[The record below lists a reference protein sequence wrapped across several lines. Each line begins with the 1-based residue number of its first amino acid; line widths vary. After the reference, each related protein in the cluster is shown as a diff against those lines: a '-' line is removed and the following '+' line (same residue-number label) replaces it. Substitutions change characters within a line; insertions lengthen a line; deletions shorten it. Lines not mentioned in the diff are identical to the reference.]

1 MADVSSGRGVKRNMA
16 SDVVPPPS
24 NSSQVTLL
32 SPSLLL
38 LGIPPDT
45 DTSLP
50 VWDAVRSQRVHV
62 TWSVNAYSVGVRLT
76 PATSDRARDASSG
89 GREGA
94 SIAAWTSALSLTTQQ
109 QSDASQCPPSALLT
123 FSQTGTHVSPCPPQ
137 MIPPNPTTSLIVPLP
152 LIISQ
157 RQPPRQ
163 PGAKTRKL
171 AVIRTPAPAPPRPPA
186 PPKPPVPCPFHT
198 RSSSDVDICDRF
210 LLGLC
215 RAGGRCRKHHTPF
228 PYHWQLMCSLTDMW
242 VSISP
247 RFQVLLERS
256 YCDAAQEVVSIED
269 GHVSCTVFFESME
282 LDELSRYG
290 GVRRL
295 SNSDRN
301 PYFPSRWK
309 IYWLNDSGWE
319 EYKKDV
325 SELLMKTVAELEP
338 ECSFFMGLQEYKLD
352 FTTMTQTHVST
363 GLQREV
369 RCRPVFRSPESMQP
383 YLQLI
388 SWSFTGPHTQ
398 TCRFLFITLTSFLPL
413 LPTHQDGNPARAHQA
428 CRGSA
433 RGQLQRGPP
442 GGVQLLVSSGVVS
455 GPGGGVQPGRRPGG
469 DADPP
474 QGLRLLLPEPVGDQG
489 GGRQHPAGPEPPALG
504 QVPKAQDGH
513 AEAAH
518 VHRAPGETPLPRHN
532 QGGRRRHLPQQLRPP
547 RVRRQRDDLRLR
559 LLLCHRRHLV
569 PRLFGQGGTR
579 PGPPHVPGQS
589 AGGEGECG
597 EEQLPPPAAAQPQ
610 DQAPALRHLRGQQG
624 QPHPVCGV

>member
-383 YLQLI
+383 YLQTGILLEPTRPAGDLPGANFSVDPLEEFS
-388 SWSFTGPHTQ
+388 SWYPPVWCLAPEEEFSLVDVPAGTQ
-398 TCRFLFITLTSFLPL
+398 THHKVCDFFYQSLLETKVEVVSIQQVQNLLHWDKYQRHKTDMQRQHTSTEPLERHLFHGTTREAAEDICHNNFDP
-413 LPTHQDGNPARAHQA
+413 R
-428 CRGSA
+428 
-433 RGQLQRGPP
+433 
-442 GGVQLLVSSGVVS
+442 VSGVNGTTYGCGS
-455 GPGGGVQPGRRPGG
+455 YFATAATLSHGYSAKAGPGQVRHMFLAKVLVGKASVGRSNYRRP
-469 DADPP
+469 PP
-474 QGLRLLLPEPVGDQG
+474 LSPRTKHLRYDTCVDNRDNPTLFVVFDSCQCYPYYLI
-489 GGRQHPAGPEPPALG
+489 
-504 QVPKAQDGH
+504 KYQD
-513 AEAAH
+513 
-518 VHRAPGETPLPRHN
+518 V
-532 QGGRRRHLPQQLRPP
+532 
-547 RVRRQRDDLRLR
+547 
-559 LLLCHRRHLV
+559 
-569 PRLFGQGGTR
+569 
-579 PGPPHVPGQS
+579 
-589 AGGEGECG
+589 
-597 EEQLPPPAAAQPQ
+597 PQ
-610 DQAPALRHLRGQQG
+610 DVPM
-624 QPHPVCGV
+624 